1 MEVVHLQ
8 NHLWGIQSPRYSPAL
23 HAVAKSTP
31 GMVWDATSRAWRGYP
46 DAVRLCARRLLKKG
60 IEVTGEL
67 PTRGCL
73 KRTRVWSFGKNS
85 SNNLLDG
92 LREYQKEGVEFI
104 TSLAHTGVLLA
115 DDLGLGKQQ
124 PVDSL
129 VLTPTGWREIGR
141 LRVGDKVI
149 GSDGRATRVVGVF
162 PQGVKQ
168 NFRVTMSDGSSTEAG
183 DEHLWTVAYWKGG
196 RTFTTLTMTT
206 EEIRE
211 KIHRRYQIPMLSAPV
226 CFEDQGQLPIPPYL
240 LGQLLANG
248 ALTHSTPSLTVHTVD
263 WPEIRSRL
271 EKERAPL
278 GSVQV
283 YGNAAR
289 VSLLGLAKHLRELE
303 LAVLSGAKRIPE
315 QYQRASIKDRCALLQ
330 GLMDGD
336 GSVSKTRN
344 RIIYHSTCSV
354 LAESVRELVENLGG
368 IASVR
373 AYDRHDEDKP
383 IEYQVRIRT
392 PFDIKPFSTKR
403 KASRVT
409 ADRRPPTRTIV
420 SIKPTRRVR
429 SVCIKV
435 AASDQLY
442 VTEHAI
448 LTHNT
453 SQAIRSIGALKHDA
467 IVVCP
472 SFVRG
477 VWTREIAKW
486 LPKTNVIE
494 LDGVTL
500 RCTNCKGTG
509 EDSTGA
515 SFTDMARGTYAKCL
529 HCDGTGKIQTLSNS
543 LEAQTVFMVHYDIVY
558 AWERLLR
565 KSGAQ
570 TIVFDEI
577 HYLQSDKSRRSV
589 SCRNLA
595 IPMKYRIGLSG
606 TPMTNRPSDLWNP
619 LNTLCPWRFGKPF
632 DFYIRYSDAHQETI
646 TMRDGPKTI
655 WNTTGASHMKEL
667 NRRLRWF
674 MLRRTKTD
682 VKMELPPRIRQNI
695 ELEVPRSF
703 TGYSKGLKAD
713 KAIRAALALAADGK
727 LPKAIEL
734 VASHVTDK
742 RKIVVFSH
750 RVAVA
755 KMIAAALQKQK
766 IDARP
771 ATGEETRKQRQ
782 RLIDEKHDVLCATM
796 DAMPVGVDLSYADV
810 VVFCELDYVPSKIL
824 QCEGRVFRFG
834 QKKSVLVQYVIAL
847 GTLDECIRDQVLAK
861 LENFEKIIG
870 NVDDNL
876 QGDLGGE
883 VLDTKEQLK
892 SLTSKIMKQAEE
904 LELKRK
910 EARRKKAA

>member
-1 MEVVHLQ
+1 MEIVRLGG
-8 NHLWGIQSPRYSPAL
+8 HLWGIQSPRYSPAL
-23 HAVAKSTP
+23 HAVAKETP

-85 SNNLLDG
+85 SNSLLNG

-115 DDLGLGKQQ
+115 DDLGLGK
-124 PVDSL
+124 
-129 VLTPTGWREIGR
+129 
-141 LRVGDKVI
+141 
-149 GSDGRATRVVGVF
+149 
-162 PQGVKQ
+162 
-168 NFRVTMSDGSSTEAG
+168 
-183 DEHLWTVAYWKGG
+183 
-196 RTFTTLTMTT
+196 
-206 EEIRE
+206 
-211 KIHRRYQIPMLSAPV
+211 
-226 CFEDQGQLPIPPYL
+226 
-240 LGQLLANG
+240 
-248 ALTHSTPSLTVHTVD
+248 
-263 WPEIRSRL
+263 
-271 EKERAPL
+271 
-278 GSVQV
+278 
-283 YGNAAR
+283 
-289 VSLLGLAKHLRELE
+289 
-303 LAVLSGAKRIPE
+303 
-315 QYQRASIKDRCALLQ
+315 
-330 GLMDGD
+330 
-336 GSVSKTRN
+336 
-344 RIIYHSTCSV
+344 
-354 LAESVRELVENLGG
+354 
-368 IASVR
+368 
-373 AYDRHDEDKP
+373 
-383 IEYQVRIRT
+383 
-392 PFDIKPFSTKR
+392 
-403 KASRVT
+403 
-409 ADRRPPTRTIV
+409 
-420 SIKPTRRVR
+420 
-429 SVCIKV
+429 
-435 AASDQLY
+435 
-442 VTEHAI
+442 
-448 LTHNT
+448 T
-453 SQAIRSIGALKHDA
+453 SQAIRAIGALRKDA

-500 RCTNCKGTG
+500 RCTHCKGAG
-509 EDSTGA
+509 CIE
-515 SFTDMARGTYAKCL
+515 CVN
-529 HCDGTGKIQTLSNS
+529 TGKIQILPKETR
-543 LEAQTVFMVHYDIVY
+543 QTVYMVHYDIVY

-810 VVFCELDYVPSKIL
+810 IVFVELDYVPSKIL

-883 VLDTKEQLK
+883 VLDTKAQLK